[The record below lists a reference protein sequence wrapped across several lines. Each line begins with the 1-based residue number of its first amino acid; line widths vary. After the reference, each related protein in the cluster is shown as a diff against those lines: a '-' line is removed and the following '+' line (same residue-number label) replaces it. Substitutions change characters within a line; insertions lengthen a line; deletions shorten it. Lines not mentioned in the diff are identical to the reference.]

1 MTKTMRSTMNGKWKK
16 CLSKLRTAIHGLKH
30 AKMTSFVVMVIIF
43 HVQRFTKN
51 KMQTKCLLLLIAT
64 AAKQFEADAVMWS
77 VIGITFLI
85 LSTSFLLFLCFVI
98 KREKEKKPLFAPLLI
113 IKNPAVKKDQIEMSA

>member
-1 MTKTMRSTMNGKWKK
+1 MPIKASYCDSWFEACKNDKFCGDGDYFSCAVIYKEQDANEM
-16 CLSKLRTAIHGLKH
+16 
-30 AKMTSFVVMVIIF
+30 FVIA
-43 HVQRFTKN
+43 N
-51 KMQTKCLLLLIAT
+51 AT

-85 LSTSFLLFLCFVI
+85 LSTSFLLFICFVI

-113 IKNPAVKKDQIEMSA
+113 IKNLAVKKDQIEMSA